1 MQAAFILQLEA
12 SLGGAILNSAKDL
25 YEKARVFDDATASAN
40 LLILN
45 VQVAVL
51 ALVLNLNEL
60 DVSHKTQHFYD
71 VTNYLIC
78 WNRFDKLNLIFCLEV
93 SHLVFNL
100 ADDFEV

>member
-1 MQAAFILQLEA
+1 MQAAFILQLKA
-12 SLGGAILNSAKDL
+12 SLGGAILNSTKYL
-25 YEKARVFDDATASAN
+25 YEKARVLDDATASAH

-71 VTNYLIC
+71 VTHYLIC
-78 WNRFDKLNLIFCLEV
+78 WDRFNKLNLIFCLEV